1 MPGMSE
7 KVEVEIQGED
17 DQDQPDEELKDDAA
31 SESETVAEEK
41 DEAPSEDDPE
51 ERAKA
56 AEKKCDEYYDR
67 LLRASAEFDNY
78 KKRTTR
84 EMRDVVRYANE
95 KLFKEI
101 ISVADNLER
110 AISSADQEGKED
122 DPLLQGVRLTLNEV
136 EKILERHKV
145 VPIKSLGETF
155 DPNFHQAMMQQASA
169 DHPANTVIS
178 EMQKGY
184 KLHDRLLRP
193 AMVVV
198 SKAEAEES

>member
-1 MPGMSE
+1 MSD

-17 DQDQPDEELKDDAA
+17 GQEQPTEEVKADGEASK
-31 SESETVAEEK
+31 SESAAVEK
-41 DEAPSEDDPE
+41 DAPPTEDDPE
-51 ERAKA
+51 VRAQA

-101 ISVADNLER
+101 INVVDNLER
-110 AISSADQEGKED
+110 AISSAEQEGNED
-122 DPLLQGVRLTLNEV
+122 DPLLQGVRLTLSEV
-136 EKILERHKV
+136 EKILERHNV
-145 VPIKSLGETF
+145 EPVKSLGEPF
-155 DPNFHQAMMQQASA
+155 DPNFHQAMMQEESEEE
-169 DHPANTVIS
+169 PPNTVIS

-184 KLHDRLLRP
+184 KLHERLLRP

-198 SKAEAEES
+198 SKAKAEGS

>member
-1 MPGMSE
+1 MSE

-17 DQDQPDEELKDDAA
+17 DQQQPAEEVKKDDAA
-31 SESETVAEEK
+31 SKSDPAAEEK
-41 DEAPSEDDPE
+41 EPAPAEDYPVA
-51 ERAKA
+51 RAEA

-101 ISVADNLER
+101 INVVDNLER
-110 AISSADQEGKED
+110 AISSAEQEGNEE
-122 DPLLQGVRLTLNEV
+122 DPLLQGVRLTLSEV
-136 EKILERHKV
+136 EKILERHNV
-145 VPIKSLGETF
+145 EPIKALGEPF
-155 DPNFHQAMMQQASA
+155 DPNFHQAMMQEESEDQ
-169 DHPANTVIS
+169 PANTVVS

-198 SKAEAEES
+198 SKAKAEES

>member
-1 MPGMSE
+1 MSE

-17 DQDQPDEELKDDAA
+17 DQEQSAEEVKEETA
-31 SESETVAEEK
+31 SESETAAEEK
-41 DEAPSEDDPE
+41 DEAPAEDDLE
-51 ERAKA
+51 ARAQA
-56 AEKKCDEYYDR
+56 AEQKCDEYYDR

-95 KLFKEI
+95 KLFKELI
-101 ISVADNLER
+101 NVVDNLER
-110 AISSADQEGKED
+110 AIASAEQDGKED
-122 DPLLQGVRLTLNEV
+122 DPLLQGVRLTLSEV
-136 EKILERHKV
+136 EKIMERHNV
-145 VPIKSLGETF
+145 APINALGEAF
-155 DPNFHQAMMQQASA
+155 DPNFHQAMMQEESA

-198 SKAEAEES
+198 SKAKSEES

>member
-1 MPGMSE
+1 MSE

-17 DQDQPDEELKDDAA
+17 DQEQPAEEVIKDAA

-41 DEAPSEDDPE
+41 DAEPAEDDLE
-51 ERAKA
+51 ARVQA
-56 AEKKCDEYYDR
+56 AEEKCDAYYDR

-101 ISVADNLER
+101 INVVDNLER
-110 AISSADQEGKED
+110 AISSAEQEGNEE

-136 EKILERHKV
+136 EKILERHNV
-145 VPIKSLGETF
+145 EPIKALGETF
-155 DPNFHQAMMQQASA
+155 DPNFHQAMMQEESA

-198 SKAEAEES
+198 SKAKSEES

>member
-1 MPGMSE
+1 MSE

-17 DQDQPDEELKDDAA
+17 DREQAAQEVAKDAA
-31 SESETVAEEK
+31 SESQTVAEEK
-41 DEAPSEDDPE
+41 DAEPAEDDLE
-51 ERAKA
+51 ARVKA
-56 AEKKCDEYYDR
+56 AEQKCDEYYDR

-101 ISVADNLER
+101 INVVDNLER
-110 AISSADQEGKED
+110 AISSAEQEGNEE

-136 EKILERHKV
+136 EKILERHNV
-145 VPIKSLGETF
+145 EPIKALGETF
-155 DPNFHQAMMQQASA
+155 DPNFHQAMMQEESA
-169 DHPANTVIS
+169 DHPANTVIN

-198 SKAEAEES
+198 SKAKSEES

>member
-1 MPGMSE
+1 M
-7 KVEVEIQGED
+7 
-17 DQDQPDEELKDDAA
+17 
-31 SESETVAEEK
+31 VAEEK
-41 DEAPSEDDPE
+41 DEAPSEVDLE

-56 AEKKCDEYYDR
+56 AEQKCEEYYDR

-101 ISVADNLER
+101 INVVDNLER
-110 AISSADQEGKED
+110 AIKSAEQEGKED

-145 VPIKSLGETF
+145 EPIKSLGETF
-155 DPNFHQAMMQQASA
+155 DPNFHQAMMQQESA

-198 SKAEAEES
+198 SKAKAEEES

>member
-1 MPGMSE
+1 MSE

-17 DQDQPDEELKDDAA
+17 DQQQSAEEVKKDGAA
-31 SESETVAEEK
+31 SSSEPVAEEK
-41 DEAPSEDDPE
+41 DQAPAEDDPE
-51 ERAKA
+51 ARAKA

-101 ISVADNLER
+101 INVVDNLER
-110 AISSADQEGKED
+110 AISSAEQEGNED
-122 DPLLQGVRLTLNEV
+122 DPLLQGVRLTLSEV
-136 EKILERHKV
+136 EKILERHNV
-145 VPIKSLGETF
+145 EPIKALGEPF
-155 DPNFHQAMMQQASA
+155 DPNFHQAMMQEESEDQ
-169 DHPANTVIS
+169 PANTVVS

-198 SKAEAEES
+198 SKAKSEEG

>member
-1 MPGMSE
+1 MSE

-17 DQDQPDEELKDDAA
+17 DQDQAAEEVKKEVG
-31 SESETVAEEK
+31 SENETAAEEK
-41 DEAPSEDDPE
+41 DEAPAADNPE
-51 ERAKA
+51 ARAQA
-56 AEKKCDEYYDR
+56 AEQKCDEYYDR

-95 KLFKEI
+95 KLFKELI
-101 ISVADNLER
+101 NVVDNLER
-110 AISSADQEGKED
+110 AIASAEQDGKAD

-136 EKILERHKV
+136 EKILERHNV
-145 VPIKSLGETF
+145 EPIAALGEAF
-155 DPNFHQAMMQQASA
+155 DPNFHQAMMQEESA
-169 DHPANTVIS
+169 DHAANTVIS

-198 SKAEAEES
+198 SKAKSEES

>member
-1 MPGMSE
+1 MSE

-17 DQDQPDEELKDDAA
+17 DQDQSAEEVKKEAA
-31 SESETVAEEK
+31 SENEMAAEAK
-41 DEAPSEDDPE
+41 DEVLAEDTPE
-51 ERAKA
+51 ARAQA
-56 AEKKCDEYYDR
+56 AEQKCDEYYDR

-95 KLFKEI
+95 KLFKELI
-101 ISVADNLER
+101 NVVDNLER
-110 AISSADQEGKED
+110 AITSAEQDGRED

-136 EKILERHKV
+136 EKILERHNV
-145 VPIKSLGETF
+145 EPITALGEAF
-155 DPNFHQAMMQQASA
+155 DPNFHQAMMQEESA
-169 DHPANTVIS
+169 DHAANTVIS

-198 SKAEAEES
+198 SKAKSEES

>member
-1 MPGMSE
+1 MSE

-17 DQDQPDEELKDDAA
+17 DQEQPEEDLKADAA
-31 SESETVAEEK
+31 SESEMVAEEK
-41 DEAPSEDDPE
+41 DEAPSEVDLE

-56 AEKKCDEYYDR
+56 AEQKCEEYYDR

-101 ISVADNLER
+101 INVVDNLER
-110 AISSADQEGKED
+110 AIKSAEQEGKED

-145 VPIKSLGETF
+145 EPIKSLGETF
-155 DPNFHQAMMQQASA
+155 DPNFHQAMMQQESA

-198 SKAEAEES
+198 SKAKAEEES

>member
-1 MPGMSE
+1 MSE

-17 DQDQPDEELKDDAA
+17 DQEPSAEEVKKEAA
-31 SESETVAEEK
+31 SENGTAAQEK
-41 DEAPSEDDPE
+41 DEAPAEDDPE
-51 ERAKA
+51 ARAQA
-56 AEKKCDEYYDR
+56 AEQKCDEYYDR

-95 KLFKEI
+95 KLFKELI
-101 ISVADNLER
+101 NVVDNLER
-110 AISSADQEGKED
+110 AIASAEQDGKED

-136 EKILERHKV
+136 EKILERHNV
-145 VPIKSLGETF
+145 EPIKALGEAF
-155 DPNFHQAMMQQASA
+155 DPNFHQAMMQEESA
-169 DHPANTVIS
+169 DHVANTVIS

-198 SKAEAEES
+198 SKAKSEES

>member
-1 MPGMSE
+1 MSE

-17 DQDQPDEELKDDAA
+17 DQDQSAEEVKKEVG
-31 SESETVAEEK
+31 SENETAAEEK
-41 DEAPSEDDPE
+41 DEAPAADNPE
-51 ERAKA
+51 ARAQA
-56 AEKKCDEYYDR
+56 AEQKCDEYYDR

-95 KLFKEI
+95 KLFKELI
-101 ISVADNLER
+101 NVVDNLER
-110 AISSADQEGKED
+110 AIASAEQDGKAD

-136 EKILERHKV
+136 EKILERHNV
-145 VPIKSLGETF
+145 EPIAALGEAF
-155 DPNFHQAMMQQASA
+155 DPNFHQAMMQEESA
-169 DHPANTVIS
+169 DHAANTVIS

-198 SKAEAEES
+198 SKAKSEES

>member
-1 MPGMSE
+1 MSE

-17 DQDQPDEELKDDAA
+17 DQEQSAEEVKKEAD
-31 SESETVAEEK
+31 SENETVAEEK
-41 DEAPSEDDPE
+41 DEAPAEDDPE
-51 ERAKA
+51 ARAQA
-56 AEKKCDEYYDR
+56 AEQKCDEYYDR

-95 KLFKEI
+95 KLFKELI
-101 ISVADNLER
+101 NVVDNLER
-110 AISSADQEGKED
+110 AISSAEQDGKAD

-136 EKILERHKV
+136 EKILDRHNV
-145 VPIKSLGETF
+145 EPIKALGEAF
-155 DPNFHQAMMQQASA
+155 DPNFHQAMMQEESA
-169 DHPANTVIS
+169 DHAANTVIS

-198 SKAEAEES
+198 SKAKSEES

>member
-1 MPGMSE
+1 MSE
-7 KVEVEIQGED
+7 KVEVEIQVED
-17 DQDQPDEELKDDAA
+17 DQGQSAEEVNKDTA
-31 SESETVAEEK
+31 SESETAAEGK
-41 DEAPSEDDPE
+41 DDAPAEDDLE
-51 ERAKA
+51 ARAQA
-56 AEKKCDEYYDR
+56 AEQKCDEYYDR

-95 KLFKEI
+95 KLFKELI
-101 ISVADNLER
+101 NVVDNLER
-110 AISSADQEGKED
+110 AITSAEQDGKED

-136 EKILERHKV
+136 EKILERHNV
-145 VPIKSLGETF
+145 EPVIAMGETF
-155 DPNFHQAMMQQASA
+155 DPNFHQAMMQEESA

-198 SKAEAEES
+198 SKAKSDES

>member
-1 MPGMSE
+1 MSE
-7 KVEVEIQGED
+7 KVEVEIQEED
-17 DQDQPDEELKDDAA
+17 DQEQSAEEVKKDTA
-31 SESETVAEEK
+31 SESETAAEGK
-41 DEAPSEDDPE
+41 GDAPAEDDPE
-51 ERAKA
+51 ARAQA
-56 AEKKCDEYYDR
+56 AEQKCDEYYDR

-95 KLFKEI
+95 KLFKELI
-101 ISVADNLER
+101 NVVDNLER
-110 AISSADQEGKED
+110 AITSAEQDGKED

-136 EKILERHKV
+136 EKILERHNV
-145 VPIKSLGETF
+145 EPINALGETF
-155 DPNFHQAMMQQASA
+155 DPNFHQAMMQEESA

-198 SKAEAEES
+198 SKAKSEES

>member
-1 MPGMSE
+1 MSE

-17 DQDQPDEELKDDAA
+17 DQEQPAEEVKTDDAV
-31 SESETVAEEK
+31 SNSDPEAEEK
-41 DEAPSEDDPE
+41 DRTPADDDPE
-51 ERAKA
+51 ARAAA

-67 LLRASAEFDNY
+67 LLRATAEFDNY

-95 KLFKEI
+95 KLFKDI
-101 ISVADNLER
+101 ITVVDNLER
-110 AISSADQEGKED
+110 AISSAGQDGSED
-122 DPLLQGVRLTLNEV
+122 DPLLQGVRLTLSEV

-145 VPIKSLGETF
+145 EPIKALGEPF
-155 DPNFHQAMMQQASA
+155 DPNFHQAMMQEESG
-169 DHPANTVIS
+169 DHPPNTVIN

-198 SKAEAEES
+198 SKAKSETS

>member
-1 MPGMSE
+1 MSD

-17 DQDQPDEELKDDAA
+17 DQQQTAEEVQKDDAA
-31 SESETVAEEK
+31 SKSDTTAEENDQK
-41 DEAPSEDDPE
+41 PTEDDPVA
-51 ERAKA
+51 RAEA

-101 ISVADNLER
+101 INVVDNLER
-110 AISSADQEGKED
+110 AISSAEQEGSED
-122 DPLLQGVRLTLNEV
+122 DPLLQGVRLTLSEV
-136 EKILERHKV
+136 EKILERHNV
-145 VPIKSLGETF
+145 EPIKALGEPF
-155 DPNFHQAMMQQASA
+155 DPNFHQAMMQEESE
-169 DHPANTVIS
+169 DHPANTVVS

-198 SKAEAEES
+198 SKAKSEDS

>member
-1 MPGMSE
+1 
-7 KVEVEIQGED
+7 VLAED
-17 DQDQPDEELKDDAA
+17 TP
-31 SESETVAEEK
+31 
-41 DEAPSEDDPE
+41 EA
-51 ERAKA
+51 RAQA
-56 AEKKCDEYYDR
+56 AEQKCDEYYDR

-95 KLFKEI
+95 KLFKELI
-101 ISVADNLER
+101 NVVDNLER
-110 AISSADQEGKED
+110 AITSAEQDGKQD
-122 DPLLQGVRLTLNEV
+122 DPLLQGVRLTLSEV
-136 EKILERHKV
+136 EKILERHNV
-145 VPIKSLGETF
+145 APITALGEAF
-155 DPNFHQAMMQQASA
+155 DPNFHQAMMQEESA

-198 SKAEAEES
+198 SKAKSEDS

>member
-1 MPGMSE
+1 MSE
-7 KVEVEIQGED
+7 KVEVEIQGEED
-17 DQDQPDEELKDDAA
+17 REQSAEEVKKEAA
-31 SESETVAEEK
+31 SENEMAAEAK
-41 DEAPSEDDPE
+41 DEVLAEDTPE
-51 ERAKA
+51 ARAQA
-56 AEKKCDEYYDR
+56 AEQKCDEYYDR

-95 KLFKEI
+95 KLFKELI
-101 ISVADNLER
+101 NVVDNLER
-110 AISSADQEGKED
+110 AITSAEQDGRED

-136 EKILERHKV
+136 EKILERHNV
-145 VPIKSLGETF
+145 EPIAALGEAF
-155 DPNFHQAMMQQASA
+155 DPNFHQAMMQEESA
-169 DHPANTVIS
+169 DHAANTVIS

-198 SKAEAEES
+198 SKAKSEES